1 MQVYIILFICLLILV
16 LLDGKCK
23 QSTLRI
29 PLLFVAIF
37 IIALPALRCSTSSA
51 DTLSYI
57 YHFQYPDR
65 GYNGEK
71 TEPLYELFVRLLGV
85 VSKDWRFFITAETI
99 VAILPVFFL
108 IYKYSKNLSFSL
120 YLFTTFGP
128 VIFFYLMYFG
138 NIRQT
143 VSLGF
148 ICLSQYYLMQKN
160 YGKMNKIK
168 SILFWVMASFIH
180 TSSFIGIL
188 CFFIDRVKLKRKQI
202 IYIIVG
208 AVVLGGSNVLSFFSF
223 LNAGD
228 TFYFNTADLGATG
241 SSFTLAFPLLCS
253 SIMVLSRPVEE
264 FNNSFWM
271 KMFFFMGVLLM
282 LFSNSIANN
291 IDRFVLVFFPS
302 AIIAIPAYFKNAK
315 TSIYTRLFCYAIIIF
330 YANRFFVNLTMQ
342 MLNVAGSPVPYTTYF
357 D

>member
-1 MQVYIILFICLLILV
+1 M
-16 LLDGKCK
+16 
-23 QSTLRI
+23 
-29 PLLFVAIF
+29 
-37 IIALPALRCSTSSA
+37 
-51 DTLSYI
+51 
-57 YHFQYPDR
+57 
-65 GYNGEK
+65 
-71 TEPLYELFVRLLGV
+71 
-85 VSKDWRFFITAETI
+85 
-99 VAILPVFFL
+99 
-108 IYKYSKNLSFSL
+108 
-120 YLFTTFGP
+120 
-128 VIFFYLMYFG
+128 
-138 NIRQT
+138 
-143 VSLGF
+143 
-148 ICLSQYYLMQKN
+148 
-160 YGKMNKIK
+160 
-168 SILFWVMASFIH
+168 
-180 TSSFIGIL
+180 
-188 CFFIDRVKLKRKQI
+188 
-202 IYIIVG
+202 
-208 AVVLGGSNVLSFFSF
+208 SFFSF

-330 YANRFFVNLTMQ
+330 YANRFFVNLAMQ

>member
-1 MQVYIILFICLLILV
+1 MQVYIFLFICLLLLV
-16 LLDGKCK
+16 LLEGKCK

-51 DTLSYI
+51 DTLAYI
-57 YHFQYPDR
+57 FHFQYPDK

-71 TEPLYELFVRLLGV
+71 TEPLYEVFVRLVGI
-85 VSKDWRFFITAETI
+85 VSKDWRFFITAETL

-108 IYKYSKNLSFSL
+108 IKKFSKNLPFSF
-120 YLFTTFGP
+120 YLFATFGP

-148 ICLSQYYLMQKN
+148 LCLSQYYLMKEHL
-160 YGKMNKIK
+160 GKRNKYK
-168 SILFWVMASFIH
+168 SILFWLIASFIH
-180 TSSFIGIL
+180 YSSFIGIL
-188 CFFIDRVKLKRKQI
+188 CFFIDRVKLKRRQI

-223 LNAGD
+223 LNAGN

-253 SIMVLSRPVEE
+253 SIMVLSRPIEE
-264 FNNSFWM
+264 FNNNFWT
-271 KMFFFMGVLLM
+271 KMFFFMGVLLV

-302 AIIAIPAYFKNAK
+302 AIIAIPAYFKSVKK
-315 TSIYTRLFCYAIIIF
+315 TVYTRLFFYAIIIF
-330 YANRFFVNLTMQ
+330 YANRFFVILAMQ
-342 MLNVAGSPVPYTTYF
+342 MLNEAGSPVPYATYF
-357 D
+357 E